1 MIRWRA
7 MWLASLALTF
17 VTLASAQ
24 DPLPT
29 CRGTDVSRWHS
40 CRGVLDEAEFSYAG
54 DFRNGKFEGRGILEF
69 TGDKYQGDHYQGEFK
84 SGLKHGFGIYF
95 FSNSEKYSGHYVNG
109 MRHGFGTYTFNNG
122 RAPLS
127 GLWANNQWAGK
138 ASPVSD
144 ERAEQKKNTQP
155 IVAEST
161 ASVMK
166 HRGGDMAHSDK
177 VVLIIGIE
185 AYQGLNKALY
195 AANDANL
202 FHDMVR
208 DGMGVPLENIKIL
221 SNHKATRSEILS
233 ALKFWLPAQVK
244 AGKTHVYLLFS
255 GHGLTSDDDAQKYWL
270 PFDVNKALLAETAIS
285 EKWAIAE
292 LQKLQAKSITIFL
305 DSCYSG
311 LTRKGE
317 SLDPLARGVKFKSA
331 VAPMPVNFTMVS
343 ASAANQTALASDDF
357 KQGIFSYFLIKGLAG
372 QADADGNQRVTHGEL
387 IDYLSQRVDK
397 KALLMNRR
405 QQPQLMGDRQRAVFP

>member
-1 MIRWRA
+1 
-7 MWLASLALTF
+7 
-17 VTLASAQ
+17 
-24 DPLPT
+24 
-29 CRGTDVSRWHS
+29 
-40 CRGVLDEAEFSYAG
+40 
-54 DFRNGKFEGRGILEF
+54 
-69 TGDKYQGDHYQGEFK
+69 
-84 SGLKHGFGIYF
+84 
-95 FSNSEKYSGHYVNG
+95 
-109 MRHGFGTYTFNNG
+109 
-122 RAPLS
+122 
-127 GLWANNQWAGK
+127 
-138 ASPVSD
+138 
-144 ERAEQKKNTQP
+144 
-155 IVAEST
+155 
-161 ASVMK
+161 
-166 HRGGDMAHSDK
+166 MAHSDK

-208 DGMGVPLENIKIL
+208 DGMGVPSENIKML

-311 LTRKGE
+311 LARKGE
-317 SLDPLARGVKFKSA
+317 SLDSLARGVKLKSA
-331 VAPMPVNFTMVS
+331 VSPMPSNFTMVS

-397 KALLMNRR
+397 KALSMNRR

>member
-1 MIRWRA
+1 MIRSRWV
-7 MWLASLALTF
+7 WLASWAFAF

-24 DPLPT
+24 ETLPT
-29 CRGTDVSRWHS
+29 CRGADSSKWHG

-69 TGDKYQGDHYQGEFK
+69 TGEKYQGDHYQGEFK

-95 FSNSEKYSGHYVNG
+95 FANGEKYSGHYVNG
-109 MRHGFGTYTFNNG
+109 VRHGFGTYTFNNG

-127 GLWANNQWAGK
+127 GLWSNNQWTGK
-138 ASPVSD
+138 SSPVSE
-144 ERAEQKKNTQP
+144 ERAEQKKNNKPVVLEQ
-155 IVAEST
+155 T
-161 ASVMK
+161 ASDIK
-166 HRGGDMAHSDK
+166 PRSNPAASPDM

-202 FHDMVR
+202 FHDLMHN
-208 DGMGVPLENIKIL
+208 GMGVPSENIKML
-221 SNHKATRSEILS
+221 SNNKATRSEILS

-244 AGKTHVYLLFS
+244 AGKSHVYIFFS

-270 PFDVNKALLAETAIS
+270 PFDVNKELLAETAIS
-285 EKWAIAE
+285 EKWTMTE
-292 LQKLQAKSITIFL
+292 LQKLQAKSVTIFL

-311 LTRKGE
+311 LARKGE
-317 SLDPLARGVKFKSA
+317 SLDPQTRGIKFQS
-331 VAPMPVNFTMVS
+331 VATQMPANITMIS

-357 KQGIFSYFLIKGLAG
+357 KQGIFSYFLIRGLAG
-372 QADADGNQRVTHGEL
+372 QADADGNQRVTNGEL
-387 IDYLSQRVDK
+387 MDYLLQRVDK
-397 KALLMNRR
+397 KALSMNRR